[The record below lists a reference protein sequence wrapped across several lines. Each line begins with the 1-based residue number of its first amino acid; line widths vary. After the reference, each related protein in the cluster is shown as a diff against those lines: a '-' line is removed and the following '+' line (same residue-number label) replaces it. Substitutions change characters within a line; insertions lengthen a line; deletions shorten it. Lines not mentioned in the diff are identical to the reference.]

1 MWAGRHVV
9 LGVSGGIACYKSC
22 ILTRSL
28 VEAGA
33 RVDAVLT
40 PGAAEFVRPA
50 TFEALTGRPVQSS
63 LWDSGGAL
71 SHVRLG
77 QQADLIIVAPA
88 TANLIARVAQG
99 LADDIL
105 TALLLARTAP
115 LLIAPA
121 MNDEMFANPATQAN
135 LEKLRS
141 RSVEIVGPEIGAL
154 AEGPSERPGRMSEPG
169 TILAHAARLLRGG
182 SFRGRRVVVT
192 AGPTREPIDP
202 VRVVTNRSSGKM
214 GYRLAE
220 AAWERGADVVLITG
234 PVALPAPVGVILRRI
249 DSTKELE
256 AAVREELPAADVL
269 VMAAAPADYRPS
281 SPSDS
286 KRSRVDG
293 ALAIPMEPTDDI
305 LHATRGVRK
314 PGSVMV
320 GFALETGD
328 ALAKGLAKLE
338 RKDLDL
344 IVVNDA
350 LEPGAGFEQDTNR
363 VVLLGRDGTRRIL
376 PLQSKREVAEAILD
390 AVEESLAVGPPRP
403 SPGSGQAVASPQA
416 EGSRGR

>member
-22 ILTRSL
+22 ILARRL
-28 VEAGA
+28 VGAGA
-33 RVDAVLT
+33 RVDVVLT
-40 PGAAEFVRPA
+40 QGAAEFVRPA

-63 LWDSGGAL
+63 LWDAGGAL

-77 QQADLIIVAPA
+77 QQPDLIIVAPA
-88 TANLIARVAQG
+88 TANLIARLAQG
-99 LADDIL
+99 LSDDIL

-121 MNDEMFANPATQAN
+121 MNDEMFANPLTQAN
-135 LEKLRS
+135 LDKLRS
-141 RSVEIVGPEIGAL
+141 QGVETVGPEVGAL
-154 AEGPSERPGRMSEPG
+154 AEGPSERPGRMSEPE
-169 TILAHAARLLRGG
+169 TILAHAARLLG
-182 SFRGRRVVVT
+182 SGSLRGRRVVVT

-220 AAWERGADVVLITG
+220 AAWERGAEVVLITG
-234 PVALPAPVGVILRRI
+234 PVALPAPIGVTLHQI
-249 DSTKELE
+249 DSTKQLE
-256 AAVREELPAADVL
+256 AAVREELPAADVF

-281 SPSDS
+281 RPSDT

-305 LHATRGVRK
+305 LDATRGARK
-314 PGSVMV
+314 QGSIIV

-328 ALAKGLAKLE
+328 ALAKGLGKLE

-350 LEPGAGFEQDTNR
+350 LEPGAGFEKDTNR
-363 VVLLGRDGTRRIL
+363 VALLGRDGTRKIL
-376 PLQSKREVAEAILD
+376 PLQSKRDVAEAILD
-390 AVEESLAVGPPRP
+390 AVEGSL
-403 SPGSGQAVASPQA
+403 
-416 EGSRGR
+416 GR